1 MFEAE
6 ARRQLNLIPR
16 IEKIHV
22 EYVGQPENATLILNK
37 VSPQL
42 FWRLVVKTVLRIRDV
57 YPGSDFFPS
66 RIPDSNFSIPDP
78 GSTFKN
84 LSVLTQKIVF

>member
-22 EYVGQPENATLILNK
+22 EYLGQPENATLILNK
-37 VSPQL
+37 VSPEL
-42 FWRLVVKTVLRIRDV
+42 FYR
-57 YPGSDFFPS
+57 
-66 RIPDSNFSIPDP
+66 
-78 GSTFKN
+78 
-84 LSVLTQKIVF
+84 

>member
-1 MFEAE
+1 VNSFLKSFLNSFFIWIQVRAKRCAMFEAE

-37 VSPQL
+37 VSPEQ
-42 FWRLVVKTVLRIRDV
+42 FCRQVV
-57 YPGSDFFPS
+57 
-66 RIPDSNFSIPDP
+66 
-78 GSTFKN
+78 
-84 LSVLTQKIVF
+84 